1 MVNKYFWQIKRQSQ
15 FSAPHSKDK
24 SLSFSLGPI
33 YKLDCKGSPYTSTE
47 ALVNVEAN
55 LVF

>member
-33 YKLDCKGSPYTSTE
+33 YKLDCKGSAYMST
-47 ALVNVEAN
+47 ATLVKMEGN